1 MLAERAGRRKLD
13 CCSISFPANPV
24 LFDLVREHLSDSLDL
39 VPCDG
44 GMQVAGWLPRDTD
57 DRRIAETGDRR
68 I

>member
-1 MLAERAGRRKLD
+1 M
-13 CCSISFPANPV
+13 
-24 LFDLVREHLSDSLDL
+24 LFDLVREPLSNSLDL